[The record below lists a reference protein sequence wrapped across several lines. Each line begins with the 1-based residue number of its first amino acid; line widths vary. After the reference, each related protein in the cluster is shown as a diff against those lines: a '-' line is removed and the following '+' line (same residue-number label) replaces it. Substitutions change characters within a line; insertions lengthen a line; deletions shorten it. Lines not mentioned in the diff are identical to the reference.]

1 MSQLFVDRLT
11 ANLAVATSIVCPSE
25 SGAFSGTCRPVKDRD
40 FDYEITLDGVFHR
53 LRSKSKSNSPTISLI
68 SDLDSVALYE
78 SPTKLSE
85 KITSYLSHE
94 EHRIAHLQILQSG
107 RVLIIS
113 AEKLLAEKNRGR
125 LLCADCDK
133 NGSTCLMWAAGA
145 DNLELAK
152 HLILTLGVDQNAH
165 QIGRRSFCGRTALH
179 WAARF
184 GHARVV
190 EFLIEQRSTDVDATT
205 EDGTSAFCWAAWGS
219 HLEVMELLVGC
230 KKKCNIEKVNSF
242 GCTAMLWWSQ
252 GTSPHPAVFDYLI
265 ELKFR
270 ADVVNNNGHSVFHK
284 MAQRGRLEACRH
296 VLNNWNWSNWD
307 ATGCTKRDAEN
318 LYPSDLAMAD
328 DTNRGLVD
336 LLLDVEK
343 RARAHR

>member
-1 MSQLFVDRLT
+1 MCTKSFLIFLKLP
-11 ANLAVATSIVCPSE
+11 NFE
-25 SGAFSGTCRPVKDRD
+25 
-40 FDYEITLDGVFHR
+40 
-53 LRSKSKSNSPTISLI
+53 SKSIFEISTT
-68 SDLDSVALYE
+68 SSVAEFEL
-78 SPTKLSE
+78 
-85 KITSYLSHE
+85 
-94 EHRIAHLQILQSG
+94 HRPINFDVNS
-107 RVLIIS
+107 V
-113 AEKLLAEKNRGR
+113 
-125 LLCADCDK
+125 DK